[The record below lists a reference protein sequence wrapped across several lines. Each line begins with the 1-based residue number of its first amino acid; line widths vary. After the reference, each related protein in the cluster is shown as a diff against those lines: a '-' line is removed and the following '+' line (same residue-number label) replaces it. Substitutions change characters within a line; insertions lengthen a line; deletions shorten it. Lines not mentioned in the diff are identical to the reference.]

1 MDFKKVILKL
11 GDRDEIK
18 IGELISTEEKIMKV
32 SRMIMA
38 KSNKPIILY
47 GYKNEDDDQLKVYRL
62 QDDGKLGEMI
72 TEKCGIIKA
81 ANSTDWI
88 LITPVNHNPRARYFV
103 KYYRLAKVEVSTFT
117 SGGEVIYIKEY
128 L

>member
-81 ANSTDWI
+81 ANSEDWI
-88 LITPVNHNPRARYFV
+88 LITPINHDSMAHYFV
-103 KYYRLAKVEVSTFT
+103 KYNPLAKVEVSTFT
-117 SGGEVIYIKEY
+117 SGGEIIYIKEY

>member
-11 GDRDEIK
+11 GDRDEIE
-18 IGELISTEEKIMKV
+18 IEELISTEEKIVKV
-32 SRMIMA
+32 SRIIMA

-81 ANSTDWI
+81 ANSEDWI
-88 LITPVNHNPRARYFV
+88 LITPINHDSMAHYFV
-103 KYYRLAKVEVSTFT
+103 KYNSLAKVEVSTFT

>member
-11 GDRDEIK
+11 GDGDK

-32 SRMIMA
+32 PRMIMA

-47 GYKNEDDDQLKVYRL
+47 GYKNEDDDQLKVYCS
-62 QDDGKLGEMI
+62 QDDWKLGEII

-88 LITPVNHNPRARYFV
+88 LITPVNHNPRARYFI
-103 KYYRLAKVEVSTFT
+103 KYYRLAKVDVFTFT

>member
-11 GDRDEIK
+11 GDRDEIE

-32 SRMIMA
+32 PQMITV

-62 QDDGKLGEMI
+62 QDNGKLGEMI

-88 LITPVNHNPRARYFV
+88 LITPVNHNPSAHYFV
-103 KYYRLAKVEVSTFT
+103 KYYRLAKVEVYTFT

>member
-1 MDFKKVILKL
+1 MDFKKIILKL
-11 GDRDEIK
+11 GDRNE

-32 SRMIMA
+32 PRMIVA

-47 GYKNEDDDQLKVYRL
+47 GYKNEDDDQLKVYYL

-81 ANSTDWI
+81 ANSEDWI
-88 LITPVNHNPRARYFV
+88 LITPINHDSMIHYFV
-103 KYYRLAKVEVSTFT
+103 KYERLAKVNVSTFE
-117 SGGEVIYIKEY
+117 SGHEVIEIKEFV
-128 L
+128 

>member
-11 GDRDEIK
+11 GNRDKIE
-18 IGELISTEEKIMKV
+18 IGEVISREEKIMKV
-32 SRMIMA
+32 PRMIMA

-47 GYKNEDDDQLKVYRL
+47 GYKNEDDDQLKVYRS

-88 LITPVNHNPRARYFV
+88 LITPVNHNPMARYFV
-103 KYYRLAKVEVSTFT
+103 KYYRLAKVEVSAFKN
-117 SGGEVIYIKEY
+117 GGEVIYIKEY

>member
-11 GDRDEIK
+11 GDRDEIE

-32 SRMIMA
+32 PQMITV

-62 QDDGKLGEMI
+62 QDNGKLGEMI

-88 LITPVNHNPRARYFV
+88 LITPVNHSLRARYFV
-103 KYYRLAKVEVSTFT
+103 KYYRLAKVEVYTFT

>member
-11 GDRDEIK
+11 GNRDKIE
-18 IGELISTEEKIMKV
+18 IGEVISREEKIMKV
-32 SRMIMA
+32 PRMIMA

-47 GYKNEDDDQLKVYRL
+47 GYKNEDDDQLKVYRS

-88 LITPVNHNPRARYFV
+88 LITPVNHNPRACYFV
-103 KYYRLAKVEVSTFT
+103 KYYRLAKVEVYTFT
-117 SGGEVIYIKEY
+117 SGGEVIYIKEF